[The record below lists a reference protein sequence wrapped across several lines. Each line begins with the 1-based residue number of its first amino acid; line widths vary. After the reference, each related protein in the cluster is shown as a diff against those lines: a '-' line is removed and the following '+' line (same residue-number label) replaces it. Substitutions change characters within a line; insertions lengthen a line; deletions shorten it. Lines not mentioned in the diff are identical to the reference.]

1 MSLQLAT
8 LPTKSPVSGHTPA
21 LADAFGRHI
30 DYLRI
35 SLTDVCNLRCVY
47 CMPEIMHFRPRAEL
61 LRDDEIIFLV
71 QAAAQLG
78 VTKIRLTGG
87 EPTVRHN
94 IVDLVRRMK
103 AVPGI
108 RHLTMTTN
116 GLLLADLAQPLAD
129 AGLDR
134 VNVSVDTLDPVSFN
148 RITRWG
154 RLEEVWA
161 GITAAERA
169 GLLPIKINCVVTRA
183 YNDDQIVELA
193 RLTLQRPWE
202 VRFIELMPFGDVA
215 TFAADAVVPCAETM
229 ARIEQALGPLYA
241 IASPDEH
248 DPARPYQLAGARGR
262 LGFIS
267 SVSNP
272 FCAGCRRVRVTA
284 DGKLRL
290 CLLRDNEVDLL
301 SLMRSGGSL
310 EELKALIRTAVWG
323 KPWGHG
329 LANATVPQMR
339 VMSQIGG

>member
-1 MSLQLAT
+1 MSLQVVAFS
-8 LPTKSPVSGHTPA
+8 TKSPVSGHAPA
-21 LADAFGRHI
+21 MEDAFGRRI

-35 SLTDVCNLRCVY
+35 SLTDACNLRCVY
-47 CMPEIMHFRPRAEL
+47 CMPEIMQFRPRAEL
-61 LRDDEIIFLV
+61 LQDDEIIFLV
-71 QAAAQLG
+71 EAAAQLG
-78 VTKIRLTGG
+78 VTKVRLTGG
-87 EPTVRHN
+87 EPTVRQN

-108 RHLTMTTN
+108 QHLAMTTN
-116 GLLLADLAQPLAD
+116 GLLLARLARPLAD

-134 VNVSVDTLDPVSFN
+134 VNVSVDTLDPASFR

-154 RLEEVWA
+154 DLQDVWA
-161 GITAAERA
+161 GIAAAEQA
-169 GLLPIKINCVVTRA
+169 GLTPIKINCVVTRG
-183 YNDDQIVELA
+183 YNEDQVVELA

-215 TFAADAVVPCAETM
+215 GFAVDAVVPYAETM
-229 ARIEQALGPLYA
+229 ARIEQVFGPLSV
-241 IASPDEH
+241 IAGYDGR
-248 DPARPYQLAGARGR
+248 DPSRPYQLPGARGR

-267 SVSNP
+267 SVTEP
-272 FCAGCRRVRVTA
+272 FCAGCGRIRVTA

-301 SLMRSGGSL
+301 SLIRSGCSL
-310 EELKALIRTAVWG
+310 EALKSLIRTAVWG

-329 LANATVPQMR
+329 LANAVIPEIR

>member
-1 MSLQLAT
+1 MSLQLVAST
-8 LPTKSPVSGHTPA
+8 TKSPGSGHAPA
-21 LADAFGRHI
+21 MVDAFGRHI

-35 SLTDVCNLRCVY
+35 SLTDACNLRCVY
-47 CMPEIMHFRPRAEL
+47 CMPEIMQFRPRAEL
-61 LRDDEIIFLV
+61 LQDDEVIFLV

-87 EPTVRHN
+87 EPTVRQN

-108 RHLTMTTN
+108 QHLAMTTN
-116 GLLLADLAQPLAD
+116 GLLLARLARPLAD

-134 VNVSVDTLDPVSFN
+134 VNVSVDTLDAASFH

-154 RLEEVWA
+154 HLEDVWA
-161 GITAAERA
+161 GIAAAEQV
-169 GLLPIKINCVVTRA
+169 GLVPIKINCVVTRG
-183 YNDDQIVELA
+183 YNDDQVVELA

-215 TFAADAVVPCAETM
+215 PFAVDAVVPCAETM
-229 ARIEQALGPLYA
+229 ARIEQALGPLSA
-241 IASPDEH
+241 IAGYDGR
-248 DPARPYQLAGARGR
+248 DPSRPYQLAGARGR

-267 SVSNP
+267 SVTNP
-272 FCAGCRRVRVTA
+272 FCAGCGRIRVTA

-301 SLMRSGGSL
+301 SLIRSGCSMDA
-310 EELKALIRTAVWG
+310 LKTLIRTAVWG

-329 LANATVPQMR
+329 LASAIIPEMR